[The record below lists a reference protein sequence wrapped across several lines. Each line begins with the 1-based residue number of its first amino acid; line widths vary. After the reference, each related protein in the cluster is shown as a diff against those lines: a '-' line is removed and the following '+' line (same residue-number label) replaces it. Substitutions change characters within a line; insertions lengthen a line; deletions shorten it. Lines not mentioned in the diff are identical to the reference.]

1 MTPLSMRTLEPPPS
15 VREPRGPAGG
25 RGSGGSGEQAA
36 VPPTATARIAVWLVV
51 GAITVL
57 FAAFTSTFLVRRAE
71 ADWRAAP
78 LPPILWLT
86 TAIILGSSA
95 ALEQA
100 RRHGRR
106 GEMTGLHAWLVATTV
121 LGLAFLAGQLLAWRQ
136 LVAAGIYL
144 ATSPHSS
151 FFYLLTGAHGLHL
164 AGGIGALLYAVR
176 KAPAAVTAAA
186 ALDVADP
193 VATYW
198 HFLTGLWLYLFVILY
213 AL

>member
-1 MTPLSMRTLEPPPS
+1 MTPPPMRALEPPPS

-95 ALEQA
+95 ALEQG

-106 GEMTGLHAWLVATTV
+106 GGITRLHAWLVPATR
-121 LGLAFLAGQLLAWRQ
+121 LGVAFLAGQLLASAQ
-136 LVAAGIYL
+136 VGTAGIYL
-144 ATSPHSS
+144 A
-151 FFYLLTGAHGLHL
+151 
-164 AGGIGALLYAVR
+164 
-176 KAPAAVTAAA
+176 
-186 ALDVADP
+186 
-193 VATYW
+193 
-198 HFLTGLWLYLFVILY
+198 
-213 AL
+213 